1 MHNNYIGDV
10 RVLHRACII
19 GTSAMYNQYIVDVK
33 VVNRLFVDQGVG
45 YFFENKPRCNAKQG
59 EKKFNYGGL

>member
-1 MHNNYIGDV
+1 MRNNYIGDV
-10 RVLHRACII
+10 RVLHRACTI

-33 VVNRLFVDQGVG
+33 VAHRLFVDQSVS
-45 YFFENKPRCNAKQG
+45 YFFENKPGYNVKQG